1 MQPQYLKE
9 SGLDRGI
16 KGQLARLMLYRMRN
30 WDHRTAS
37 GVDHFIAISHYIGRR
52 IEKAYRR
59 KSITI
64 YPGVAVD
71 DFTLR
76 SNKEDFSLTASR
88 MVPYKKMNIIVRA
101 FAVMPDQKSTRLN
114 SSHYYA

>member
-1 MQPQYLKE
+1 MRYIWDMQPQYLKE

-52 IEKAYRR
+52 IEKAYLRQ
-59 KSITI
+59 SINI
-64 YPGVAVD
+64 FPGVAVD
-71 DFTLR
+71 DFTTR
-76 SNKEDFSLTASR
+76 SNKEIGRASCR
-88 MVPYKKMNIIVRA
+88 DSECPYV
-101 FAVMPDQKSTRLN
+101 
-114 SSHYYA
+114 

>member
-1 MQPQYLKE
+1 MRYIWDMQLQYPKE

-76 SNKEDFSLTASR
+76 SNKEDFYLTASR
-88 MVPYKKMNIIVRA
+88 MVPYKKIDR
-101 FAVMPDQKSTRLN
+101 KSVV
-114 SSHYYA
+114 